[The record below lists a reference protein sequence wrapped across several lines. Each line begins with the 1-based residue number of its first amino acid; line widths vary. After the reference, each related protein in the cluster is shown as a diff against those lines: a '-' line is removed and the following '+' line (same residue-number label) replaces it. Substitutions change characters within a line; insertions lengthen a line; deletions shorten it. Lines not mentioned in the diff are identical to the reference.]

1 MITNITLYHVQLP
14 MKFTFKTAKGEVGVR
29 DTLIVRLEDE
39 AGYVGY
45 GECVAFVDPFY
56 TKETVASCWD
66 TLCTRYLPNL
76 LGQETT
82 TTLPQQWL
90 SEGIPMTVASV
101 ENALLHLECNLLG
114 VNTVE
119 YMLQQ
124 SLLPTVPTG
133 IVIGEVPLDTLVDAV
148 SGYVSQGCQR
158 IKLKVSPKDGYE
170 RVQRVRSAY
179 PDLMLAVDA
188 NQSYTY
194 EDVDKVR
201 ALNRFHLAC
210 IEEPFQIH
218 SLEDY
223 HQFNT
228 SQGGG
233 IATPICLDESILS
246 YDDLVYAHTH
256 GLLDVLN
263 VKVGRLGGLRETA
276 KVIQYCRDHGIQ
288 YWIGSMVES
297 SISKWMHVQLA
308 ALGDAYMPGDLSD
321 SLRYFERDL
330 TRPPMIST
338 MKDYGDWGLSQV
350 LDVPNGA
357 GLGVDID
364 VEAIEAYCINKK
376 LWHL

>member
-1 MITNITLYHVQLP
+1 MITNITLYHMQLP
-14 MKFTFKTAKGEVGVR
+14 MKFTFKTSKGEVGVR

-39 AGYVGY
+39 AGCVGY

-90 SEGIPMTVASV
+90 MEGTPMTVASV
-101 ENALLHLECNLLG
+101 ENALLHLQCHRLG

-119 YMLQQ
+119 YVLQQ

-133 IVIGEVPLDTLVDAV
+133 IVIGEVSLDTLVDAV
-148 SGYVSQGCQR
+148 SVYVSQGCQR

-194 EDVDKVR
+194 EDMDKVR
-201 ALNRFHLAC
+201 AFNEFDLAC
-210 IEEPFQIH
+210 IEEPFQID
-218 SLEDY
+218 SLETYQQYRSIHDW
-223 HQFNT
+223 
-228 SQGGG
+228 G
-233 IATPICLDESILS
+233 ITTPICLDESILG
-246 YDDLVYAHTH
+246 YDDLVYAHRH

-263 VKVGRLGGLRETA
+263 IKVGRLGGLRETA

-308 ALGDAYMPGDLSD
+308 ALGDTYMPGDLSD

-330 TRPPMIST
+330 TRPPIIST
-338 MKDYGDWGLSQV
+338 IKNCSTERLSQFV
-350 LDVPNGA
+350 EVPNGA
-357 GLGVDID
+357 GLGVDVDI
-364 VEAIEAYCINKK
+364 EALEAYCIHKK

>member
-1 MITNITLYHVQLP
+1 MITNITLYHVQLL
-14 MKFTFKTAKGEVGVR
+14 MKFTFKTSKGEVGIR

-39 AGYVGY
+39 AGCVGY

-90 SEGIPMTVASV
+90 LEGMPMTVASV
-101 ENALLHLECNLLG
+101 ENALLHLQCHRLG

-119 YMLQQ
+119 YVLQQ

-133 IVIGEVPLDTLVDAV
+133 IVIGEVPLNTLVDAV
-148 SGYVSQGCQR
+148 SVYVSQGCQR

-194 EDVDKVR
+194 EDMDKVR
-201 ALNRFHLAC
+201 AFNEFDLAC
-210 IEEPFQIH
+210 IEEPFQID
-218 SLEDY
+218 SLETY
-223 HQFNT
+223 QQYRSTHEW
-228 SQGGG
+228 G
-233 IATPICLDESILS
+233 ITTPICLDESILG

-297 SISKWMHVQLA
+297 SVSKWMHVQLA
-308 ALGDAYMPGDLSD
+308 ALGDSYMPGDLSD

-330 TRPPMIST
+330 TRPPIIST
-338 MKDYGDWGLSQV
+338 IKNCSIERLSQFV
-350 LDVPNGA
+350 EVPNGA
-357 GLGVDID
+357 GLGVDVDI
-364 VEAIEAYCINKK
+364 EALEAYCIHKK

>member
-14 MKFTFKTAKGEVGVR
+14 MKFTFKTAKGEVGIR
-29 DTLIVRLEDE
+29 DTLIVRLEDG
-39 AGYVGY
+39 AGCVGY

-90 SEGIPMTVASV
+90 MEGTPMTVASV
-101 ENALLHLECNLLG
+101 ENALLHLQCHRLG

-119 YMLQQ
+119 YVLQQ
-124 SLLPTVPTG
+124 SLLLTVPTG
-133 IVIGEVPLDTLVDAV
+133 IVIGEVPLDTLVDTV
-148 SGYVSQGCQR
+148 SAYVSQGCQR

-201 ALNRFHLAC
+201 AFNEFDLAC
-210 IEEPFQIH
+210 IEEPFQID
-218 SLEDY
+218 SLETYQQYRSMHDW
-223 HQFNT
+223 
-228 SQGGG
+228 G
-233 IATPICLDESILS
+233 ITTPICLDESILG

-308 ALGDAYMPGDLSD
+308 ALGDTYMPGDLSD

-330 TRPPMIST
+330 TRPPIISRIKNYST
-338 MKDYGDWGLSQV
+338 ERLSQFV
-350 LDVPNGA
+350 EVPNGA
-357 GLGVDID
+357 GLGVDVDI
-364 VEAIEAYCINKK
+364 EALEAYCIHKK
-376 LWHL
+376 LWYL

>member
-66 TLCTRYLPNL
+66 ALCRKYLPNL

-90 SEGIPMTVASV
+90 SEGMSMTVASV
-101 ENALLHLECNLLG
+101 ENALLHLQCARLG
-114 VNTVE
+114 INTVE
-119 YMLQQ
+119 YVLQQ
-124 SLLPTVPTG
+124 SLLPAVPTG
-133 IVIGEVPLDTLVDAV
+133 IVIGEVPLDTLADAV
-148 SGYVSQGCQR
+148 SGYVSQGCTR
-158 IKLKVSPKDGYE
+158 IKLKISPKDGYE
-170 RVQRVRSAY
+170 RVKRVCSAY
-179 PDLMLAVDA
+179 PGLTLAVDA

-194 EDVDKVR
+194 QDIDKVR
-201 ALNRFHLAC
+201 ALNVFHLAC
-210 IEEPFQIH
+210 IEEPFQIQ

-223 HQFNT
+223 HYFKT
-228 SQGGG
+228 THEWG
-233 IATPICLDESILS
+233 ITTPICLDESILG
-246 YDDLVYAHTH
+246 YDDLIYAHTH

-276 KVIQYCRDHGIQ
+276 RVIQYCRDHGIQ
-288 YWIGSMVES
+288 YWVGSMVES

-330 TRPPMIST
+330 TQPPVVSRI
-338 MKDYGDWGLSQV
+338 KNCGAEGLSQSV
-350 LDVPNGA
+350 EVPRSA
-357 GLGVDID
+357 GLGVDVDI
-364 VEAIEAYCINKK
+364 EAIEVYCIHKK

>member
-1 MITNITLYHVQLP
+1 MITNIALYHVQLP

-66 TLCTRYLPNL
+66 VLCTRYLPSV

-82 TTLPQQWL
+82 TILPQQWL
-90 SEGIPMTVASV
+90 SEGMPMTVASV
-101 ENALLHLECNLLG
+101 ENALLHLQCAHLG

-119 YMLQQ
+119 YVLQQ
-124 SLLPTVPTG
+124 PLIPTVPTG
-133 IVIGEVPLDTLVDAV
+133 IVVGEVDLDTLMDAV
-148 SGYVSQGCQR
+148 SGYVSQGCGR
-158 IKLKVSPKDGYE
+158 IKLKISPKDGYE

-179 PDLMLAVDA
+179 PNLILAVDA

-194 EDVDKVR
+194 QEMDKVR
-201 ALNRFHLAC
+201 ALNALDLAC
-210 IEEPFQIH
+210 IEEPFQIK
-218 SLEDY
+218 SLEEY
-223 HQFNT
+223 NRFKTIHEW
-228 SQGGG
+228 G
-233 IATPICLDESILS
+233 ITIPICLDESVLS
-246 YDDLVYAHTH
+246 YDNLVYAHTH

-308 ALGDAYMPGDLSD
+308 ALGDTYMPGDLSD
-321 SLRYFERDL
+321 SLRYFEQDL
-330 TRPPMIST
+330 TRPPIVSIRQVCGT
-338 MKDYGDWGLSQV
+338 GGLSQCIE
-350 LDVPNGA
+350 VPKGA
-357 GLGVDID
+357 GLGVD
-364 VEAIEAYCINKK
+364 VNLEMIETHCKRK
-376 LWHL
+376 RLWHL

>member
-1 MITNITLYHVQLP
+1 MITNITLYHVQLL
-14 MKFTFKTAKGEVGVR
+14 MKFTFKTAKGEVGIR

-39 AGYVGY
+39 AGCVGY

-90 SEGIPMTVASV
+90 MEGMPMTVASV
-101 ENALLHLECNLLG
+101 ENALLHLECHHLG

-119 YMLQQ
+119 YVLQQ

-148 SGYVSQGCQR
+148 SVYVSQGCQR
-158 IKLKVSPKDGYE
+158 IKLKVSPKNGYE

-194 EDVDKVR
+194 EDMDKVR
-201 ALNRFHLAC
+201 AFNEFDLAC
-210 IEEPFQIH
+210 IEEPFQID
-218 SLEDY
+218 SLETYQQYRSMHDW
-223 HQFNT
+223 
-228 SQGGG
+228 G
-233 IATPICLDESILS
+233 ITTPICLDESILG

-276 KVIQYCRDHGIQ
+276 KAIQYCRDHGIQ

-308 ALGDAYMPGDLSD
+308 ALGDTYMPGDLSD

-330 TRPPMIST
+330 TRPSIISRIKNYST
-338 MKDYGDWGLSQV
+338 ERLSQFV
-350 LDVPNGA
+350 EVPNGA

-364 VEAIEAYCINKK
+364 IEALEAYCIHKK

>member
-1 MITNITLYHVQLP
+1 MITNITLYHVQLL
-14 MKFTFKTAKGEVGVR
+14 MKFTFKTAKGEVGIR

-39 AGYVGY
+39 AGCVGY

-90 SEGIPMTVASV
+90 LEGMPMTVASV
-101 ENALLHLECNLLG
+101 ENALLHLQCHRLG

-119 YMLQQ
+119 YVLQQ

-133 IVIGEVPLDTLVDAV
+133 IVIGEVPLNTLVDAV
-148 SGYVSQGCQR
+148 SVYVSQGCQR

-194 EDVDKVR
+194 EDMDKVR
-201 ALNRFHLAC
+201 AFNEFDLAC
-210 IEEPFQIH
+210 IEEPFQID
-218 SLEDY
+218 SLETYQQYRSMHDW
-223 HQFNT
+223 
-228 SQGGG
+228 G
-233 IATPICLDESILS
+233 ITTPICLDESILE

-276 KVIQYCRDHGIQ
+276 KAIQYCRDHGIQ

-297 SISKWMHVQLA
+297 SISKWIHVQLA
-308 ALGDAYMPGDLSD
+308 ALGDTYMPGDLSD

-330 TRPPMIST
+330 TRPSIISRIKNYST
-338 MKDYGDWGLSQV
+338 ERLSQFV
-350 LDVPNGA
+350 EVPNGA

-364 VEAIEAYCINKK
+364 IEALEAYCIHKK

>member
-1 MITNITLYHVQLP
+1 MITNVALYHVQLP
-14 MKFTFKTAKGEVGVR
+14 MKFTFKTAKGELGVR

-56 TKETVASCWD
+56 TPETVASCWD
-66 TLCTRYLPNL
+66 VLCTRYLPNL

-82 TTLPQQWL
+82 STLPQQWL
-90 SEGIPMTVASV
+90 SEGMPMTVASV
-101 ENALLHLECNLLG
+101 ENALLHLQCARLG

-119 YMLQQ
+119 YVLQQ
-124 SLLPTVPTG
+124 SLTRAVPTG
-133 IVIGEVPLDTLVDAV
+133 IVIGEVPLDTLVDAM
-148 SGYVSQGCQR
+148 SSYVSQGCER

-179 PDLMLAVDA
+179 PNLMLAVDA

-194 EDVDKVR
+194 QEMDKVR
-201 ALNRFHLAC
+201 ALNVFDLAC
-210 IEEPFQIH
+210 IEEPFQID
-218 SLEDY
+218 SLAIYQQYRSTHDW
-223 HQFNT
+223 
-228 SQGGG
+228 G
-233 IATPICLDESILS
+233 ITTPICLDESILS
-246 YDDLVYAHTH
+246 YDDLVYAHSH

-321 SLRYFERDL
+321 SLRYFDRDL
-330 TRPPMIST
+330 TSPPIVSRIHDCGT
-338 MKDYGDWGLSQV
+338 KGLSQFV
-350 LDVPNGA
+350 EVPNDA
-357 GLGVDID
+357 GLGVDVDI
-364 VEAIEAYCINKK
+364 EAITSYCIHKK
-376 LWHL
+376 LWQL

>member
-39 AGYVGY
+39 AGCVGY

-90 SEGIPMTVASV
+90 MEGTPMTVASV
-101 ENALLHLECNLLG
+101 ENALLHLQCHRLG

-119 YMLQQ
+119 YVLQQ

-133 IVIGEVPLDTLVDAV
+133 IVIGEVSLDTLVDAV
-148 SGYVSQGCQR
+148 SVYVSQGCQR

-194 EDVDKVR
+194 EDMDKVR
-201 ALNRFHLAC
+201 AFNEFDLAC
-210 IEEPFQIH
+210 IEEPFQID
-218 SLEDY
+218 SLETYQQYRSIHDW
-223 HQFNT
+223 
-228 SQGGG
+228 G
-233 IATPICLDESILS
+233 ITTPICLDESILG

-263 VKVGRLGGLRETA
+263 VKVGGLGGLLETD
-276 KVIQYCRDHGIQ
+276 KFIQYCRDHGIQ

-308 ALGDAYMPGDLSD
+308 ALGDSYMPGDLSD

-330 TRPPMIST
+330 TRPPIIST
-338 MKDYGDWGLSQV
+338 IKNCSTERLSQFV
-350 LDVPNGA
+350 EVPNGA
-357 GLGVDID
+357 GLGVVVD
-364 VEAIEAYCINKK
+364 IEALEVYCIHKK

>member
-1 MITNITLYHVQLP
+1 MITNIILYHVQLP

-56 TKETVASCWD
+56 TLETVASCWD
-66 TLCTRYLPNL
+66 ILYTRYLPNL
-76 LGQETT
+76 LGQEAT

-90 SEGIPMTVASV
+90 SEGMPMTVASV
-101 ENALLHLECNLLG
+101 ENALLHLQCARLG

-119 YMLQQ
+119 YVLQQ
-124 SLLPTVPTG
+124 SLTRAVPTG

-148 SGYVSQGCQR
+148 SSYVSQGCER
-158 IKLKVSPKDGYE
+158 IKLKISPKDGYE
-170 RVQRVRSAY
+170 RVQRVRAAY

-194 EDVDKVR
+194 QEMDKVR
-201 ALNRFHLAC
+201 ALNEFDLAC
-210 IEEPFQIH
+210 IEEPFQMQ

-223 HQFNT
+223 HYVKT
-228 SQGGG
+228 SQDWE
-233 IATPICLDESILS
+233 ITTPICLDESILS
-246 YDDLVYAHTH
+246 YDDLVYAHSH

-276 KVIQYCRDHGIQ
+276 KVIHYCRDHGIQ

-321 SLRYFERDL
+321 SLRYFDRDL
-330 TRPPMIST
+330 TSPPIVSRIQDCGT
-338 MKDYGDWGLSQV
+338 KGLSQFV
-350 LDVPNGA
+350 EVPNDA
-357 GLGVDID
+357 GLGVDVDI
-364 VEAIEAYCINKK
+364 EAIESYCIHKK
-376 LWHL
+376 LWQL

>member
-1 MITNITLYHVQLP
+1 MITNIALYHVQLP

-56 TKETVASCWD
+56 TPETVASCWD
-66 TLCTRYLPNL
+66 VLCTRYLPNL
-76 LGQETT
+76 LGQEAT

-90 SEGIPMTVASV
+90 SEGMPMTVASV
-101 ENALLHLECNLLG
+101 ENALLHLQCARLG

-119 YMLQQ
+119 YVLQQ
-124 SLLPTVPTG
+124 SLTRAVPTG

-148 SGYVSQGCQR
+148 SSYVSQGCER
-158 IKLKVSPKDGYE
+158 IKLKISPKDGYE
-170 RVQRVRSAY
+170 RVKRVRAAY
-179 PDLMLAVDA
+179 PGLMLAVDA

-194 EDVDKVR
+194 QDMDKVR
-201 ALNRFHLAC
+201 AFNEFDLAC
-210 IEEPFQIH
+210 IEEPFQID
-218 SLEDY
+218 SLAIYQQYRSTHDW
-223 HQFNT
+223 
-228 SQGGG
+228 G
-233 IATPICLDESILS
+233 ITTPICLDESILS
-246 YDDLVYAHTH
+246 YDDLVYAHSH

-321 SLRYFERDL
+321 SLRYFDRDL
-330 TRPPMIST
+330 TSPPIVSRIHDCGT
-338 MKDYGDWGLSQV
+338 KGLSQFV
-350 LDVPNGA
+350 EVPNDA
-357 GLGVDID
+357 GLGVDVDI
-364 VEAIEAYCINKK
+364 EAITSYCIHKK
-376 LWHL
+376 LWQL

>member
-1 MITNITLYHVQLP
+1 MIANIALYHVQLP
-14 MKFTFKTAKGEVGVR
+14 MKFTFKTAKGELCVR

-56 TKETVASCWD
+56 TKETVDSCWD
-66 TLCTRYLPNL
+66 VLCTRYLPNV
-76 LGQETT
+76 LGKEAT
-82 TTLPQQWL
+82 TTLPKQWL
-90 SEGIPMTVASV
+90 SEGMSMTVASV
-101 ENALLHLECNLLG
+101 ENALLHLQCAHLG

-119 YMLQQ
+119 YVLQQ
-124 SLLPTVPTG
+124 PLIPTVPTG
-133 IVIGEVPLDTLVDAV
+133 IVIGDVPLDTLVDAV
-148 SGYVSQGCQR
+148 TGYVSQGCQR
-158 IKLKVSPKDGYE
+158 IKLKISPKDGYE

-188 NQSYTY
+188 NQSYSY
-194 EDVDKVR
+194 QEMDKIR
-201 ALNRFHLAC
+201 ALNTFNLAC

-218 SLEDY
+218 SLEEY
-223 HQFNT
+223 NRFKTTHEW
-228 SQGGG
+228 G
-233 IATPICLDESILS
+233 ITTPICLDESILN

-276 KVIQYCRDHGIQ
+276 KAIQYCRDHGIQ
-288 YWIGSMVES
+288 YWVGSMVES

-321 SLRYFERDL
+321 SLRYFKQDL
-330 TRPPMIST
+330 TRPPIVST
-338 MKDYGDWGLSQV
+338 MQGCGTGGLSQCIE
-350 LDVPNGA
+350 VPKGA
-357 GLGVDID
+357 GLGVDVD
-364 VEAIEAYCINKK
+364 LEMIETRCKRKK

>member
-90 SEGIPMTVASV
+90 MEGMPMTVASV
-101 ENALLHLECNLLG
+101 ENALLHLQCHHLG

-119 YMLQQ
+119 YVLQQ
-124 SLLPTVPTG
+124 SLLPTVSTG
-133 IVIGEVPLDTLVDAV
+133 IVIGDVSLDTLVDAV
-148 SGYVSQGCQR
+148 SAYVSQGCQR

-228 SQGGG
+228 SQGGD

-246 YDDLVYAHTH
+246 YDDLVYAHMH

-338 MKDYGDWGLSQV
+338 MKDCGDWGLSQV
-350 LDVPNGA
+350 MAVPNGA

-364 VEAIEAYCINKK
+364 IEAIEAYCINKK

>member
-1 MITNITLYHVQLP
+1 MITNIVLYHVQLP

-56 TKETVASCWD
+56 TSETVASCWD
-66 TLCTRYLPNL
+66 VLCTRYLPNL
-76 LGQETT
+76 LGQEVT

-90 SEGIPMTVASV
+90 SEGMPMTVASV
-101 ENALLHLECNLLG
+101 ENALLHLQCARLG

-119 YMLQQ
+119 YVLQQ
-124 SLLPTVPTG
+124 SLTRAVPTG

-148 SGYVSQGCQR
+148 SSYVSQGCER
-158 IKLKVSPKDGYE
+158 IKLKISPKDGCE

-194 EDVDKVR
+194 QEMDKVR
-201 ALNRFHLAC
+201 AFNEFDLAC
-210 IEEPFQIH
+210 IEEPFQID
-218 SLEDY
+218 SLAIYQQYRSAHDW
-223 HQFNT
+223 
-228 SQGGG
+228 G
-233 IATPICLDESILS
+233 IMTPICLDESILS
-246 YDDLVYAHTH
+246 YDDLVYAHSH

-321 SLRYFERDL
+321 SLRYFNRDL
-330 TRPPMIST
+330 TSPPIVSRIQDCGT
-338 MKDYGDWGLSQV
+338 KGLSQFV
-350 LDVPNGA
+350 EVPNDA
-357 GLGVDID
+357 GLGVDVDI
-364 VEAIEAYCINKK
+364 EAIESYCIHKK
-376 LWHL
+376 LWQL

>member
-14 MKFTFKTAKGEVGVR
+14 MKFTFKTAKGEVGIR

-39 AGYVGY
+39 AGCVGY

-90 SEGIPMTVASV
+90 MEGTPMTVASV
-101 ENALLHLECNLLG
+101 ENALLHLQCHRLG

-119 YMLQQ
+119 YVLQQ

-133 IVIGEVPLDTLVDAV
+133 IVIGEVPLNTLVDAV
-148 SGYVSQGCQR
+148 SVYVSQGCQR

-201 ALNRFHLAC
+201 AFNEFDLAC
-210 IEEPFQIH
+210 IEEPFQID
-218 SLEDY
+218 SLETYQQYRSMHDW
-223 HQFNT
+223 
-228 SQGGG
+228 G
-233 IATPICLDESILS
+233 ITTPICLDESILE

-276 KVIQYCRDHGIQ
+276 KAIQYCRDHGIQ

-308 ALGDAYMPGDLSD
+308 ALGDTYMPGDLSD

-330 TRPPMIST
+330 TRPSIISRIKNYST
-338 MKDYGDWGLSQV
+338 ERLSQFV
-350 LDVPNGA
+350 EVPNGA
-357 GLGVDID
+357 GLGVDVDI
-364 VEAIEAYCINKK
+364 EALEAYCIHKK

>member
-66 TLCTRYLPNL
+66 TLCTKYLPNL

-90 SEGIPMTVASV
+90 SEGMPMTVASV
-101 ENALLHLECNLLG
+101 ENALLHLECNRLG

-119 YMLQQ
+119 YVLQQ

-228 SQGGG
+228 SQGGD

-246 YDDLVYAHTH
+246 YDDLVYAHMH

-338 MKDYGDWGLSQV
+338 MKDCGDWGLSQV
-350 LDVPNGA
+350 LAVPNGA

-364 VEAIEAYCINKK
+364 IEAIEAYCINKK

>member
-148 SGYVSQGCQR
+148 SGYVSHGCQR

-228 SQGGG
+228 SQGGD

-246 YDDLVYAHTH
+246 YDDLVYAHMH

-338 MKDYGDWGLSQV
+338 MKDCGDWGLSQV
-350 LDVPNGA
+350 MAVPNGA

-364 VEAIEAYCINKK
+364 IEAIEAYCINKK

>member
-1 MITNITLYHVQLP
+1 MITNIALYHVQLP
-14 MKFTFKTAKGEVGVR
+14 MKFTFKTSKGEVGVR

-90 SEGIPMTVASV
+90 MEGMPMTVASV
-101 ENALLHLECNLLG
+101 ENALLHLQCHRLG

-119 YMLQQ
+119 YVLQQ

-133 IVIGEVPLDTLVDAV
+133 IVIGEVPLDTLVGAV
-148 SGYVSQGCQR
+148 SAYVSQGCQR

-194 EDVDKVR
+194 EDMDKVR
-201 ALNRFHLAC
+201 ALHGFHLAC
-210 IEEPFQIH
+210 IEEPFQIQ
-218 SLEDY
+218 SLKMY
-223 HQFNT
+223 HQYKST
-228 SQGGG
+228 HEWG
-233 IATPICLDESILS
+233 ITTPICLDESILG

-297 SISKWMHVQLA
+297 SISKWMHVQLG
-308 ALGDAYMPGDLSD
+308 ALGDTYMPGDLSD

-330 TRPPMIST
+330 TRPPIIST
-338 MKDYGDWGLSQV
+338 IKNCSTERLSQFV
-350 LDVPNGA
+350 EVPNGA

-364 VEAIEAYCINKK
+364 IEALEAYCIYKK

>member
-1 MITNITLYHVQLP
+1 MITNIALYHVQLP

-56 TKETVASCWD
+56 TLETVASCWD
-66 TLCTRYLPNL
+66 ILYTRYLPNL
-76 LGQETT
+76 LGQEAT

-90 SEGIPMTVASV
+90 SEGMPMTVASV
-101 ENALLHLECNLLG
+101 ENALLHLQCARLG

-119 YMLQQ
+119 YVLQQ
-124 SLLPTVPTG
+124 SLTRAVPTG

-148 SGYVSQGCQR
+148 SSYVSQGCER
-158 IKLKVSPKDGYE
+158 IKLKISPKDGYE
-170 RVQRVRSAY
+170 RVQRVRAAY

-194 EDVDKVR
+194 QEMDKVR
-201 ALNRFHLAC
+201 ALNEFDLAC
-210 IEEPFQIH
+210 IEEPFQMQ

-223 HQFNT
+223 HYVKT
-228 SQGGG
+228 SQDWE
-233 IATPICLDESILS
+233 ITTPICLDESILS
-246 YDDLVYAHTH
+246 YDDLVYAHSH

-276 KVIQYCRDHGIQ
+276 KVIHYCRDHGIQ

-321 SLRYFERDL
+321 SLRYFDRDL
-330 TRPPMIST
+330 TSPPIVSRIQDCGT
-338 MKDYGDWGLSQV
+338 KGLSQFV
-350 LDVPNGA
+350 EVPNDA
-357 GLGVDID
+357 GLGVDVDI
-364 VEAIEAYCINKK
+364 EAIESYCIHKK

>member
-14 MKFTFKTAKGEVGVR
+14 MKFTFKTAKGKVGIR

-39 AGYVGY
+39 VGYIGY

-90 SEGIPMTVASV
+90 MEGMPMTVASV
-101 ENALLHLECNLLG
+101 ENALLHLQCHRLG

-119 YMLQQ
+119 YVLQQ

-148 SGYVSQGCQR
+148 SAYVSQGCQR

-179 PDLMLAVDA
+179 PDLTLAVDA

-194 EDVDKVR
+194 EDMDKVR
-201 ALNRFHLAC
+201 ALHAFHLAC
-210 IEEPFQIH
+210 IEEPFQID
-218 SLEDY
+218 SLETY
-223 HQFNT
+223 QQYRSMHEW
-228 SQGGG
+228 G
-233 IATPICLDESILS
+233 ITTPICLDESILG

-276 KVIQYCRDHGIQ
+276 KAIQYCRDHGIQ

-308 ALGDAYMPGDLSD
+308 ALGDTYMPGDLSD

-330 TRPPMIST
+330 TRPPIIST
-338 MKDYGDWGLSQV
+338 IKNYSTERLSQFV
-350 LDVPNGA
+350 EVPNGA
-357 GLGVDID
+357 GLGVDVD
-364 VEAIEAYCINKK
+364 IEALEVYCIHKK

>member
-1 MITNITLYHVQLP
+1 MSGILSL
-14 MKFTFKTAKGEVGVR
+14 FVG
-29 DTLIVRLEDE
+29 DE

-45 GECVAFVDPFY
+45 GECVAF
-56 TKETVASCWD
+56 ETLFIQKKRWHLVGIPYG
-66 TLCTRYLPNL
+66 TRYLPNL

-90 SEGIPMTVASV
+90 MEGMPMTVASV
-101 ENALLHLECNLLG
+101 ENALLHLQCHHLG

-119 YMLQQ
+119 YVLQQ
-124 SLLPTVPTG
+124 SLLSTVSTG
-133 IVIGEVPLDTLVDAV
+133 IVIGDVPLDTLVDAV

-201 ALNRFHLAC
+201 AFQGFHLAC
-210 IEEPFQIH
+210 IEEPFQIQ
-218 SLEDY
+218 SLKMY
-223 HQFNT
+223 HQYKST
-228 SQGGG
+228 HEWD
-233 IATPICLDESILS
+233 ITTPICLDESILG

-308 ALGDAYMPGDLSD
+308 ALGDSYMPGDLSD

-330 TRPPMIST
+330 TRPPIIST
-338 MKDYGDWGLSQV
+338 IKNCSTERLSQFV
-350 LDVPNGA
+350 EVPNGA
-357 GLGVDID
+357 GLGVDVDI
-364 VEAIEAYCINKK
+364 EALEAYCIHKK

>member
-1 MITNITLYHVQLP
+1 MITNIALYHVQLP

-56 TKETVASCWD
+56 TLETVASCWD
-66 TLCTRYLPNL
+66 ILYTRYLPNL
-76 LGQETT
+76 LGQEAT

-90 SEGIPMTVASV
+90 SEGMPMTVASV
-101 ENALLHLECNLLG
+101 ENALLHLQCARLG

-119 YMLQQ
+119 YVLQQ
-124 SLLPTVPTG
+124 SLTRAVPTG

-148 SGYVSQGCQR
+148 SSYVSQGCER
-158 IKLKVSPKDGYE
+158 IKLKISPKDGYE
-170 RVQRVRSAY
+170 RVQRVRAAY

-194 EDVDKVR
+194 QEMDKVR
-201 ALNRFHLAC
+201 ALNEFDLAC
-210 IEEPFQIH
+210 IEEPFQMQ

-223 HQFNT
+223 HYVKT
-228 SQGGG
+228 SQDWE
-233 IATPICLDESILS
+233 ITTPICLDESILS
-246 YDDLVYAHTH
+246 YDDLVYAHSH

-276 KVIQYCRDHGIQ
+276 KVIHYCRDHGIQ

-321 SLRYFERDL
+321 SLRYFDRDL
-330 TRPPMIST
+330 TSPPIVSRIQDCGT
-338 MKDYGDWGLSQV
+338 KGLSQFV
-350 LDVPNGA
+350 EVPNDA
-357 GLGVDID
+357 GLGVDVDI
-364 VEAIEAYCINKK
+364 EAIESYCIHKK
-376 LWHL
+376 LWQL

>member
-1 MITNITLYHVQLP
+1 MITNIALYHVQLP
-14 MKFTFKTAKGEVGVR
+14 MKFTFKTAKGEVDVR

-56 TKETVASCWD
+56 TKETVASCWNV
-66 TLCTRYLPNL
+66 LCTRYLPNV
-76 LGQETT
+76 LGQEAT

-90 SEGIPMTVASV
+90 SEGMPMTVASV
-101 ENALLHLECNLLG
+101 ENALLHLQCAHLG

-119 YMLQQ
+119 YVLQQ
-124 SLLPTVPTG
+124 SLTSTVPTG
-133 IVIGEVPLDTLVDAV
+133 IVIGEVDLETLVDVV
-148 SGYVSQGCQR
+148 SGYVSQGCER
-158 IKLKVSPKDGYE
+158 IKLKISPKEGYE
-170 RVQRVRSAY
+170 RVKRVRSAY
-179 PDLMLAVDA
+179 PNLILAVDA

-194 EDVDKVR
+194 QDMDKVR
-201 ALNRFHLAC
+201 ALNTFQLAC
-210 IEEPFQIH
+210 IEEPFQIQ

-223 HQFNT
+223 HCFKT
-228 SQGGG
+228 THEWG
-233 IATPICLDESILS
+233 ITTPICLDESILG
-246 YDDLVYAHTH
+246 YKDLVYAHSH

-321 SLRYFERDL
+321 SLRYFEKDL
-330 TRPPMIST
+330 TRPPIVST
-338 MKDYGDWGLSQV
+338 KKDCGIRGLSQFV
-350 LDVPNGA
+350 EVPKSA
-357 GLGVDID
+357 GLGVEVDI
-364 VEAIEAYCINKK
+364 EAIEAYCKYKK
-376 LWHL
+376 LWNL

>member
-39 AGYVGY
+39 AGCVGY

-90 SEGIPMTVASV
+90 MEGTPMTVASV
-101 ENALLHLECNLLG
+101 ENALLHLQCHRLG

-119 YMLQQ
+119 YVLQQ

-133 IVIGEVPLDTLVDAV
+133 IVIGEVSLDTLVDAV
-148 SGYVSQGCQR
+148 SVYVSQGCQR

-194 EDVDKVR
+194 EDMDKVR
-201 ALNRFHLAC
+201 AFNEFDLAC
-210 IEEPFQIH
+210 IEEPFQID
-218 SLEDY
+218 SLETYQQYRSIHDW
-223 HQFNT
+223 
-228 SQGGG
+228 G
-233 IATPICLDESILS
+233 ITTPICLDESILG

-308 ALGDAYMPGDLSD
+308 ALGDSYMPGDLSD

-330 TRPPMIST
+330 TRPPIIST
-338 MKDYGDWGLSQV
+338 IKNYSTERLSQFV
-350 LDVPNGA
+350 EVPNGA
-357 GLGVDID
+357 GLGVDVDI
-364 VEAIEAYCINKK
+364 EALEAYCIHKK

>member
-1 MITNITLYHVQLP
+1 MITNITLYHVQLL
-14 MKFTFKTAKGEVGVR
+14 MKFTFKTAKGEVGIR

-39 AGYVGY
+39 AGCVGY

-90 SEGIPMTVASV
+90 LEGMPMTVASV
-101 ENALLHLECNLLG
+101 ENALLHLQCHRLG

-119 YMLQQ
+119 YVLQQ

-148 SGYVSQGCQR
+148 SVYVSQGCQR
-158 IKLKVSPKDGYE
+158 IKLKVSPKNGYE

-194 EDVDKVR
+194 EDMDKVR
-201 ALNRFHLAC
+201 AFNEFDLAC
-210 IEEPFQIH
+210 IEEPFQID
-218 SLEDY
+218 SLETYQQYRSMHDW
-223 HQFNT
+223 
-228 SQGGG
+228 G
-233 IATPICLDESILS
+233 ITTPICLDESILG
-246 YDDLVYAHTH
+246 YDDLVYAHAH

-276 KVIQYCRDHGIQ
+276 NVIQYCRDHGIQ

-308 ALGDAYMPGDLSD
+308 ALGDSYMPGDLSD

-330 TRPPMIST
+330 TRPPIIST
-338 MKDYGDWGLSQV
+338 IKNCSIERLSQFV
-350 LDVPNGA
+350 EVPNGA
-357 GLGVDID
+357 GLGVDVD
-364 VEAIEAYCINKK
+364 IEALETYCIHKK

>member
-1 MITNITLYHVQLP
+1 MITNIALYHVQLP
-14 MKFTFKTAKGEVGVR
+14 MKFTFKTAKGKVGVR

-56 TKETVASCWD
+56 TPETLASCWD
-66 TLCTRYLPNL
+66 VLCTRYLPNL
-76 LGQETT
+76 LGQEVTS
-82 TTLPQQWL
+82 TLPQQWL
-90 SEGIPMTVASV
+90 SEGMPMTVASV
-101 ENALLHLECNLLG
+101 ENALLHLQCARLG

-119 YMLQQ
+119 YVLQQ
-124 SLLPTVPTG
+124 PLAATVPTG
-133 IVIGEVPLDTLVDAV
+133 IVIGEIPLDTLVDAV
-148 SGYVSQGCQR
+148 SNYVSQGCER

-170 RVQRVRSAY
+170 RVQRVRAAY

-194 EDVDKVR
+194 QDMDKVR
-201 ALNRFHLAC
+201 ALNEFDLAC
-210 IEEPFQIH
+210 IEEPFQID
-218 SLEDY
+218 SLATYQQYRSTHDW
-223 HQFNT
+223 
-228 SQGGG
+228 G
-233 IATPICLDESILS
+233 ITTLICLDESILS
-246 YDDLVYAHTH
+246 YDDLVYAHSH

-321 SLRYFERDL
+321 SLRYFDRDL
-330 TRPPMIST
+330 TSPPIVSRIQDCGT
-338 MKDYGDWGLSQV
+338 KGLSQFV
-350 LDVPNGA
+350 KVPNGA
-357 GLGVDID
+357 GLGVDVDI
-364 VEAIEAYCINKK
+364 EAITSYCIHKK
-376 LWHL
+376 LWQL

>member
-14 MKFTFKTAKGEVGVR
+14 MKFTFKTAKGEVGIR

-39 AGYVGY
+39 AGCVGY

-90 SEGIPMTVASV
+90 MEGTPMTVASV
-101 ENALLHLECNLLG
+101 ENALLHLQCHRLG

-119 YMLQQ
+119 YVLQQ
-124 SLLPTVPTG
+124 PLLPTVPTG
-133 IVIGEVPLDTLVDAV
+133 IVIGEVPLNTLVDVV
-148 SGYVSQGCQR
+148 SGYVLQGCQR

-201 ALNRFHLAC
+201 AFNEFDLAC
-210 IEEPFQIH
+210 IEEPFQIDN
-218 SLEDY
+218 LESY
-223 HQFNT
+223 HQYKLT
-228 SQGGG
+228 QDWG
-233 IATPICLDESILS
+233 ITTPICLDESILS
-246 YDDLVYAHTH
+246 YDDLVYAHSH

-276 KVIQYCRDHGIQ
+276 KVIQLCRAHGIQ

-308 ALGDAYMPGDLSD
+308 ALGDTYMPGDLSD

-330 TRPPMIST
+330 TRPPIIST
-338 MKDYGDWGLSQV
+338 IKNCSTERLSQFV
-350 LDVPNGA
+350 EVPNGA
-357 GLGVDID
+357 GLGVDVDI
-364 VEAIEAYCINKK
+364 EALEAYCIHKK

>member
-1 MITNITLYHVQLP
+1 MITNITLYHMQLP

-90 SEGIPMTVASV
+90 MEGTPMTVASV
-101 ENALLHLECNLLG
+101 ENALLHLQCHRLG

-119 YMLQQ
+119 YVLQQ

-133 IVIGEVPLDTLVDAV
+133 IVIGEVSLDTLVDAV
-148 SGYVSQGCQR
+148 SVYVSQGCQR

-194 EDVDKVR
+194 EDMDKVR
-201 ALNRFHLAC
+201 AFNEFDLAC
-210 IEEPFQIH
+210 IEEPFQID
-218 SLEDY
+218 SLETYQQYRSIHDW
-223 HQFNT
+223 
-228 SQGGG
+228 G
-233 IATPICLDESILS
+233 ITTPICLDESILG

-308 ALGDAYMPGDLSD
+308 ALGDSYMPGDLSD

-330 TRPPMIST
+330 TRPPIIST
-338 MKDYGDWGLSQV
+338 IKNYSTERLSQFV
-350 LDVPNGA
+350 EVPNGA
-357 GLGVDID
+357 GLGVDVDI
-364 VEAIEAYCINKK
+364 EALEAYCIHKK

>member
-66 TLCTRYLPNL
+66 TLCTKYLPNL

-90 SEGIPMTVASV
+90 SEGMPMTVASV
-101 ENALLHLECNLLG
+101 ENALLHLECNRLG

-119 YMLQQ
+119 YVLQQ

-228 SQGGG
+228 SQGGD

-246 YDDLVYAHTH
+246 YDDLVYAHMH

-338 MKDYGDWGLSQV
+338 MKDCSDWGLSQV
-350 LDVPNGA
+350 MAVPNGA

-364 VEAIEAYCINKK
+364 VEAIEAYCIHKK
-376 LWHL
+376 IWHL

>member
-14 MKFTFKTAKGEVGVR
+14 MKFTFKTLKGEVGVR

-90 SEGIPMTVASV
+90 MEGMPMTVASV
-101 ENALLHLECNLLG
+101 ENALLHLECHHLG

-119 YMLQQ
+119 YVLQE

-148 SGYVSQGCQR
+148 SVYVSQGCQR
-158 IKLKVSPKDGYE
+158 IKLKVSPKNGYE

-194 EDVDKVR
+194 EDMDKVR
-201 ALNRFHLAC
+201 AFNEFDLAC
-210 IEEPFQIH
+210 IEEPFQID
-218 SLEDY
+218 SLETYQQYRSMHDW
-223 HQFNT
+223 
-228 SQGGG
+228 G
-233 IATPICLDESILS
+233 ITTPICLDESILG

-276 KVIQYCRDHGIQ
+276 KAIQYCRDHGIQ

-308 ALGDAYMPGDLSD
+308 ALGDTYMPGDLSD

-330 TRPPMIST
+330 TRPSIISRIKNYST
-338 MKDYGDWGLSQV
+338 ERLSQFV
-350 LDVPNGA
+350 EVPNGA
-357 GLGVDID
+357 GLGVDVDI
-364 VEAIEAYCINKK
+364 EALEAYCIHKK

>member
-1 MITNITLYHVQLP
+1 MITNIVLYHVQLP

-56 TKETVASCWD
+56 TSETVASCWD
-66 TLCTRYLPNL
+66 VLCTRYLPNL
-76 LGQETT
+76 LGQEVT

-90 SEGIPMTVASV
+90 SEGMPMTVASV
-101 ENALLHLECNLLG
+101 ENALLHLQCARLG

-119 YMLQQ
+119 YVLQQ
-124 SLLPTVPTG
+124 SLTRAVPTG

-148 SGYVSQGCQR
+148 SSYVSQGCER

-170 RVQRVRSAY
+170 RVKRVRAAY
-179 PDLMLAVDA
+179 PGLMLAVDA

-194 EDVDKVR
+194 QEMDKVR
-201 ALNRFHLAC
+201 AFNGFDLAC
-210 IEEPFQIH
+210 IEEPFQID
-218 SLEDY
+218 SLAIYQQYRSTHNWEI
-223 HQFNT
+223 T
-228 SQGGG
+228 
-233 IATPICLDESILS
+233 TPICLDESILS
-246 YDDLVYAHTH
+246 YDDLVYAHSH

-276 KVIQYCRDHGIQ
+276 KVIHYCRDHGIQ

-321 SLRYFERDL
+321 SLRYFNRDL
-330 TRPPMIST
+330 TRPPIVSRIQDCGT
-338 MKDYGDWGLSQV
+338 KGLSRFV
-350 LDVPNGA
+350 EVPNGA
-357 GLGVDID
+357 GLGVDVDI
-364 VEAIEAYCINKK
+364 EAIESYCIHKK
-376 LWHL
+376 LWQL